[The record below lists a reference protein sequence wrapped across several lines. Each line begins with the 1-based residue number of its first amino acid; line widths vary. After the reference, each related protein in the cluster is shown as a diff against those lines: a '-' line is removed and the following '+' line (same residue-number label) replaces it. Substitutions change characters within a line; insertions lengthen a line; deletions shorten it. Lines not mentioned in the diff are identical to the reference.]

1 MRIVVGIRFR
11 SFITDNLKTRKTAL
25 SVTVPFRSHYSS
37 SSDWRR
43 KMGAAASAL
52 NEQDKSEI
60 SVQLKAKYAELSA
73 ESLSEAE
80 IYNKMNK

>member
-1 MRIVVGIRFR
+1 MRLVVGIRLR
-11 SFITDNLKTRKTAL
+11 GFITDNLKARKTAL
-25 SVTVPFRSHYSS
+25 SVTVPFRSHYRSGG
-37 SSDWRR
+37 DRPT

-73 ESLSEAE
+73 ESLPEAE

>member
-1 MRIVVGIRFR
+1 
-11 SFITDNLKTRKTAL
+11 
-25 SVTVPFRSHYSS
+25 
-37 SSDWRR
+37 
-43 KMGAAASAL
+43 MGAAASAL